1 MKNWHLRDIILV
13 TILAIFMGVIFWA
26 LNPVYTLLAAALAPL
41 GLQPLA
47 NEILLGVWVM
57 AGPLAGFI
65 IRIPGAATLGEF
77 LGAVVEMFL
86 GGIWGASTLISG
98 AIQGLGAEI
107 GFAATGYK
115 RFGWGSLALSTLTT
129 TIVTFAWD
137 LLRSGYATYHLNFL
151 LLLFVVRLLSV
162 FFFGGVL
169 TKLIANLLIRVHVLP
184 TTNR

>member
-1 MKNWHLRDIILV
+1 MKAWHVRDIILV
-13 TILAIFMGVIFWA
+13 TILAIFMGVIFWVI
-26 LNPVYTLLAAALAPL
+26 NPVYTLLATALAPF

-77 LGAVVEMFL
+77 LGAAVEMFL

-107 GFAATGYK
+107 GFAATRYK
-115 RFGWGSLALSTLTT
+115 AYNWVTLVLTSLTT
-129 TIVTFAWD
+129 TLVTFVWD
-137 LLRSGYATYHLNFL
+137 LFRSGYASYHLGFL
-151 LLLFVVRLLSV
+151 LLLLVVRFCSV
-162 FFFGGVL
+162 FLFGGVL
-169 TKLIANLLIRVHVLP
+169 TKLITNLLARAHVLP
-184 TTNR
+184 NVK